1 MVRLKICSD
10 EVMTNPCEWWLT
22 FWYAN
27 GQWCENGEQLR
38 SALEEW
44 GARLVGLGEIEFID
58 EKHATLFLLRWA

>member
-10 EVMTNPCEWWLT
+10 EVMTTPCEWWLT

-27 GQWCENGEQLR
+27 GQWREGGELLR
-38 SALEEW
+38 DALAEW
-44 GARLVGLGEIEFID
+44 GARLVGLGEIEFVD